1 MRKCASIDLS
11 QLQECNERAGCRH
24 HNRLRFV
31 FTRRPD
37 FDNGAAVATDGNVAP
52 FRSSLFYRLACNVGW
67 LLGGQGVAGL
77 FGLVF
82 LGLAARALGP
92 IQFGL
97 FALALTFGQL
107 ASNVSHFESWKGV
120 IRFGALHRAAGRNDG
135 LARLLGF
142 STLLDWASAVAGAAL
157 AVLIALLAGP
167 WFGWDLHLRLQA
179 AAFAAAMV
187 LASGGT
193 PTGILRLCDRFDLL
207 AGAEAV
213 APLLRMIGAIAAWAL
228 GGGVSAFLGVW
239 AGAALLQLLA
249 TWSAALAMPAV
260 ALRIGWGAS
269 RQALLENDGLWRF
282 MWQTSIASSLR
293 FVSLQA
299 GTIAVGAVAGPAS
312 AGGFRLADRLAVAS
326 TKPAEQLA
334 RAVYPELAHLV
345 ASDDQASL
353 RRLFYRASL
362 LSVSVAA
369 VLVLLSV
376 TAGRLILTLVA
387 GSKFAFAQPFLVVL
401 GLAASIELAGFILEP
416 FHNAHGNAGGV
427 LRARLAATATYLLML
442 LLLLRPMGAMGAA
455 YAAASSA
462 ALFVALLALEA
473 RRLLADRSSGLRES
487 SP

>member
-1 MRKCASIDLS
+1 MA
-11 QLQECNERAGCRH
+11 N
-24 HNRLRFV
+24 
-31 FTRRPD
+31 
-37 FDNGAAVATDGNVAP
+37 
-52 FRSSLFYRLACNVGW
+52 FRSSMFGRLTVNVGW
-67 LLGGQGVAGL
+67 LLGGQGLAGL
-77 FGLVF
+77 FGLIF

-92 IQFGL
+92 VQFGL
-97 FALALTFGQL
+97 FALALTYGQL
-107 ASNVSHFESWKGV
+107 SSNLSHFESWKGV
-120 IRFGALHRAAGRNDG
+120 IRFGALHRAAGRTDR

-142 STLLDWASAVAGAAL
+142 SAFLDWASAIGGAAL
-157 AVLIALLAGP
+157 AIMVALLAGS
-167 WFGWDLHLRLQA
+167 WLGWDFHLRLQA

-207 AGAEAV
+207 AGAEAIG
-213 APLLRMIGAIAAWAL
+213 PLVRMIGAVTAWAL

-249 TWSAALAMPAV
+249 TWSAALTMPATG
-260 ALRIGWGAS
+260 LRMGWDAS
-269 RQALLENDGLWRF
+269 RQALLENEGLWRF

-293 FVSLQA
+293 FLSLQA
-299 GTIAVGAVAGPAS
+299 GTIAVGAVAGPTS

-369 VLVLLSV
+369 ALVLLSL

-387 GSKFAFAQPFLVVL
+387 GSQFAFAQPFLVVL
-401 GLAASIELAGFILEP
+401 GLAASIELGGFILEP
-416 FHNAHGNAGGV
+416 FHNAHGNAGWV

-462 ALFVALLALEA
+462 ALFVALLALAA
-473 RRLLADRSSGLRES
+473 RRLLADRRAGLTKS

>member
-1 MRKCASIDLS
+1 MEIAFVGPTPIDN
-11 QLQECNERAGCRH
+11 C
-24 HNRLRFV
+24 
-31 FTRRPD
+31 
-37 FDNGAAVATDGNVAP
+37 AAVASDGDVP
-52 FRSSLFYRLACNVGW
+52 PSRSSLFYRLASNVGW
-67 LLGGQGVAGL
+67 LLGGQGAAGL

-92 IQFGL
+92 VQFGL
-97 FALALTFGQL
+97 FALALTYGQL
-107 ASNVSHFESWKGV
+107 SSNISHFESWKGV
-120 IRFGALHRAAGRNDG
+120 IRFGALHRAAGRNDR
-135 LARLLGF
+135 LKRLLGF
-142 STLLDWASAVAGAAL
+142 STVLDWASAIVGAAI
-157 AVLIALLAGP
+157 AVLIALFAGP
-167 WFGWDLHLRLQA
+167 WFGWDSHLRLQA

-187 LASGGT
+187 VASGGT

-228 GGGVSAFLGVW
+228 GGGVSAFLAVW
-239 AGAALLQLLA
+239 AGGALLQLLA
-249 TWSAALAMPAV
+249 TWCAALAMPSV
-260 ALRIGWGAS
+260 GVRIGWNAY
-269 RQALLENDGLWRF
+269 RQALIENDGLWQF

-345 ASDDQASL
+345 ASDDQVAL

-369 VLVLLSV
+369 LLVFLSL

-401 GLAASIELAGFILEP
+401 GLAASIELGGFILEP
-416 FHNAHGNAGGV
+416 FHNAHGNAGLV

-442 LLLLRPMGAMGAA
+442 LLLLRPFGAMGAG
-455 YAAASSA
+455 YAAAASA
-462 ALFVALLALEA
+462 ALFVAILALAA
-473 RRLLADRSSGLRES
+473 RRLLADRRATQPESASRENF
-487 SP
+487 